1 MAENKKLI
9 TADNSFLTYM
19 GRIDFSEKTR
29 PEFYYAGSNVKM
41 TFTGTSVSAVI
52 KNHKYFNIQEL
63 GFVMDGKEGKVTFD
77 KMTRISP
84 LISLVTLKKALIQSP
99 FLKDRTPPITL
110 SSWALR

>member
-19 GRIDFSEKTR
+19 GRIDFSDKTR

-84 LISLVTLKKALIQSP
+84 LISLVTLKKALIPSP
-99 FLKDRTPPITL
+99 FLKGRTLPITL
-110 SSWALR
+110 SLWALK

>member
-41 TFTGTSVSAVI
+41 TFTGTSVSAV
-52 KNHKYFNIQEL
+52 N
-63 GFVMDGKEGKVTFD
+63 
-77 KMTRISP
+77 
-84 LISLVTLKKALIQSP
+84 KKP
-99 FLKDRTPPITL
+99 
-110 SSWALR
+110 

>member
-19 GRIDFSEKTR
+19 GRIDFSDKTR

-63 GFVMDGKEGKVTFD
+63 
-77 KMTRISP
+77 
-84 LISLVTLKKALIQSP
+84 VTLKKALIPSP
-99 FLKDRTPPITL
+99 FLKGRTLPITL
-110 SSWALR
+110 SSWALK

>member
-63 GFVMDGKEGKVTFD
+63 WLCYGRQRGQGDF
-77 KMTRISP
+77 
-84 LISLVTLKKALIQSP
+84 
-99 FLKDRTPPITL
+99 
-110 SSWALR
+110 

>member
-19 GRIDFSEKTR
+19 GRIDFSDKTR

-52 KNHKYFNIQEL
+52 KNHK
-63 GFVMDGKEGKVTFD
+63 
-77 KMTRISP
+77 
-84 LISLVTLKKALIQSP
+84 
-99 FLKDRTPPITL
+99 
-110 SSWALR
+110 